1 MRPLKVTFRKEARAD
16 LENLY
21 LSVLELSQ
29 NKITAFRFYQRIH
42 ARCQRIGFVPHGGRP
57 RDDLEE
63 GLRMVPFEHSA
74 VILYRVE
81 PDRVRITN
89 IFYRGRDYETLYR
102 GISDSV
108 EEPESHE

>member
-1 MRPLKVTFRKEARAD
+1 MRRLKVTFRKEARAD
-16 LENLY
+16 LENIY

-29 NKITAFRFYQRIH
+29 DKVRALRFYERIY

-63 GLRMVPFEHSA
+63 GLRMVPFERPA

-89 IFYRGRDYETLYR
+89 IFYRGRDYETLYPD
-102 GISDSV
+102 ISGSG
-108 EEPESHE
+108 EEPEGLG